1 MKKVC
6 FLVAVAAL
14 LSACGNGKIKIGT
27 DSLVMHHA
35 EQARIVAESKL
46 PISYESEN
54 RFNATV
60 DDSGVVTARCVGETR
75 IRVSTDDDVRFVS
88 VDVRP
93 LHNLFTVPDIAFGE
107 SRESVVSKYGQPDQV
122 TSGGVLVYNDYCM
135 IGFKL
140 MVTLSDG
147 AVSSYAVAVPSA
159 FSSQLS
165 DFLAERY
172 VSVGAEDGVVY
183 MVDGVSPESASLF
196 ILVTYSS
203 GYYVVLYTP
212 VGSGKGLACLP
223 GCDPSLWL
231 NVLYK

>member
-1 MKKVC
+1 MKKLLFVMA
-6 FLVAVAAL
+6 LVAAF
-14 LSACGNGKIKIGT
+14 SACSNGKIKIDT
-27 DSLVMHHA
+27 DTLVLHHG

-46 PISYESEN
+46 PIAYESED

-60 DDSGVVTARCVGETR
+60 DDAGVVTARCVGETR
-75 IRVSTDDDVRFVS
+75 IRVSTDEDVRFVS

-93 LHNLFTVPDIAFGE
+93 LNNLFTVPDIAFGE

-212 VGSGKGLACLP
+212 VGSGKSAASSLIKSAAGLVC
-223 GCDPSLWL
+223 
-231 NVLYK
+231 K